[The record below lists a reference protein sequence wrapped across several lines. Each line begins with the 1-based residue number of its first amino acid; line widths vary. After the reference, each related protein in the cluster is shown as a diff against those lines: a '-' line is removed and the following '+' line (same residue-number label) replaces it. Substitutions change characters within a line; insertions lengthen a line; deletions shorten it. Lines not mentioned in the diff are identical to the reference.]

1 MTWAI
6 IVYDNLTGKTLI
18 AGDDGIFYWCGENKK
33 TSVTRPRFIGIDSQG
48 IPRYDLS
55 IQIAGD
61 GNKSSNES
69 EMIQTYDKGFVM
81 AGSVGDLNGT
91 TQNIRIIKLS
101 QTGGYQ
107 WHADLPKNITDYS
120 LGIIREYPF
129 ANRIQGGFVVAGMV
143 STGKNQPENIY
154 MARCFSADSVIWEK
168 SFESLNDDKVSK
180 IIRVDGGYAL
190 IGTAVRINT
199 KLITIMRTDLEGNII
214 SGD

>member
-1 MTWAI
+1 
-6 IVYDNLTGKTLI
+6 
-18 AGDDGIFYWCGENKK
+18 
-33 TSVTRPRFIGIDSQG
+33 
-48 IPRYDLS
+48 
-55 IQIAGD
+55 
-61 GNKSSNES
+61 
-69 EMIQTYDKGFVM
+69 MIQTYDKGFVM
-81 AGSVGDLNGT
+81 AGSVGELNGT

-107 WHADLPKNITDYS
+107 WHADLPKNLTKYS
-120 LGIIREYPF
+120 AGYNTGVTVCE
-129 ANRIQGGFVVAGMV
+129 ADNGGFVVAGMV

-168 SFESLNDDKVSK
+168 SFESLNDDKVSR

-199 KLITIMRTDLEGNII
+199 KLITIIRTDLEGNII